1 MIVMIVVVVVGASWR
16 CCMQQ
21 KLGAQLER
29 IIGNVTG
36 ARTNEAEIQE
46 GDVPAEPEPKVQVV
60 EDDDGE

>member
-1 MIVMIVVVVVGASWR
+1 LLVEVVVG
-16 CCMQQ
+16 CCGVAACLQQ

-36 ARTNEAEIQE
+36 ARTIDAEIQE